1 MDPYLVKTKE
11 FACLMDFVIVNM
23 DMVDPLVQ
31 IVGSILLIFN
41 FITLNYYNLVLK
53 IKVAIRRGTG
63 HVLMGEHVVPME
75 LVFVKLDLMDQ
86 IVNLVY
92 SIIQPLFT
100 D

>member
-1 MDPYLVKTKE
+1 M
-11 FACLMDFVIVNM
+11 
-23 DMVDPLVQ
+23 
-31 IVGSILLIFN
+31 
-41 FITLNYYNLVLK
+41 K

-92 SIIQPLFT
+92 SIIQQCRDKVFFGRLRIFQVSKPN
-100 D
+100 

>member
-1 MDPYLVKTKE
+1 MDPYLVKMKE
-11 FACLMDFVIVNM
+11 FACLMDSVIVYM

-63 HVLMGEHVVPME
+63 HVLMGEHVAPME